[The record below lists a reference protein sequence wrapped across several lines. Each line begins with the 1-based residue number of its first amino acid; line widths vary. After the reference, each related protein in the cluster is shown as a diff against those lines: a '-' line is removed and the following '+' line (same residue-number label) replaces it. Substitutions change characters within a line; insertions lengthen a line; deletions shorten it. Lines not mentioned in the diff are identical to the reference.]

1 MANNN
6 NNNNGGG
13 GYSFFESTFDYRSLL
28 PGQRPPS
35 AVDAE
40 YGDEGEESSSSWCYE
55 MSLRERLL
63 GCGTCM
69 VAGFLL
75 SMGSFWRISALVVR
89 HDPFPFVVNATVQ
102 HHSLILRHLSIQY
115 QQGNCLALAGSFFL
129 MGPKAQWNR
138 MWREERRIATLLYLG
153 TLGGTLLVAFMY
165 SHIWGPKELGYRGL
179 AIRLYIRPNDQGRRV
194 KEPEL
199 VAINKRLILR
209 QDGGKVIIGWIS
221 TTSWRSSGMV
231 LVIESK
237 IHVSPLVGIMVV
249 AWREKK
255 KSTSLPLVRTFLFEE
270 TSESSTISLL
280 EVFYHSSEPPKRPL
294 LCCTTLIGKMTEE
307 KIYEVYDPEERDVP
321 SDLVVWITRPKR
333 GPHACCTNKIHDFHR
348 LFDALHDHYAKD
360 EREVQMRKW
369 IYMYDEMGGIFV
381 RYIVPGGPPPFVKY
395 GEKTIVVPIEEVT
408 HDFGIGNLKKRKC
421 EKDI

>member
-1 MANNN
+1 MVNN

-89 HDPFPFVVNATVQ
+89 HDPFPFVVNATV
-102 HHSLILRHLSIQY
+102 
-115 QQGNCLALAGSFFL
+115 GNCLALAGSFFL

-165 SHIWGPKELGYRGL
+165 SHIWGPKGLYLLMLMICQYAAITWYCLSYVPFAHDVVRSFLRRRLG
-179 AIRLYIRPNDQGRRV
+179 
-194 KEPEL
+194 
-199 VAINKRLILR
+199 
-209 QDGGKVIIGWIS
+209 IS
-221 TTSWRSSGMV
+221 MNGT
-231 LVIESK
+231 
-237 IHVSPLVGIMVV
+237 
-249 AWREKK
+249 
-255 KSTSLPLVRTFLFEE
+255 
-270 TSESSTISLL
+270 
-280 EVFYHSSEPPKRPL
+280 
-294 LCCTTLIGKMTEE
+294 
-307 KIYEVYDPEERDVP
+307 
-321 SDLVVWITRPKR
+321 
-333 GPHACCTNKIHDFHR
+333 GPGDMA
-348 LFDALHDHYAKD
+348 
-360 EREVQMRKW
+360 
-369 IYMYDEMGGIFV
+369 
-381 RYIVPGGPPPFVKY
+381 
-395 GEKTIVVPIEEVT
+395 
-408 HDFGIGNLKKRKC
+408 
-421 EKDI
+421 